1 MAVDGRTRER
11 KRGALVF
18 LDISGNRRTLSN
30 VIRFSKEGE
39 ILIPVFLLVCSDARI
54 VNIVL
59 CVWRG
64 K

>member
-1 MAVDGRTRER
+1 MDVHERER
-11 KRGALVF
+11 EGLLCF
-18 LDISGNRRTLSN
+18 LISRVIEGLSN

>member
-1 MAVDGRTRER
+1 M
-11 KRGALVF
+11 F

-39 ILIPVFLLVCSDARI
+39 ILIPGFLLVCSDARI